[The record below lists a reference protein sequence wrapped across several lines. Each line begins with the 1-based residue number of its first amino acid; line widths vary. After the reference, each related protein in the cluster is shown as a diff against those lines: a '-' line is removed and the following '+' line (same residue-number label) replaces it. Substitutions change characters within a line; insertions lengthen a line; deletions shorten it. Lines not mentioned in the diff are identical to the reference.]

1 MARRAFL
8 QARVYAE
15 QQTTRK
21 QVGGRWCGSKMGA
34 AALRMGAQVCRQYTH
49 RSSQV
54 KEGFFLRGKRKF
66 NREQENPRVRGEVDI
81 ANPFG
86 SIVLSL
92 GSTTFSSSYPRG
104 SLNRYH
110 HESPQRLL
118 LWPSS
123 THDNPSQQ
131 TSSSPTE
138 SRHRQVLLVANPAH
152 CGNSLSTCSSSQ
164 PRLPQGLR

>member
-1 MARRAFL
+1 
-8 QARVYAE
+8 
-15 QQTTRK
+15 
-21 QVGGRWCGSKMGA
+21 MGA

-66 NREQENPRVRGEVDI
+66 NREQENPRVRGEVNI
-81 ANPFG
+81 ANPFS
-86 SIVLSL
+86 SIVSSL

-123 THDNPSQQ
+123 THDNSSRHA
-131 TSSSPTE
+131 SSSTTE
-138 SRHRQVLLVANPAH
+138 SRHHRAHLIIDSVH
-152 CGNSLSTCSSSQ
+152 CGNSLSAHSSFTFEIT
-164 PRLPQGLR
+164 PRFALIH